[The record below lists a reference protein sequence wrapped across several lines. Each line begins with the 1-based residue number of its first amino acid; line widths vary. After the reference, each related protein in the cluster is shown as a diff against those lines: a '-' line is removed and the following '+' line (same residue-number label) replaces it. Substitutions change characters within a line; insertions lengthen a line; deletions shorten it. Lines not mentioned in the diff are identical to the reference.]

1 MNAATAT
8 RTANPFHGTRRDP
21 PCPVDPEDESAGL
34 PRLYLCTPRWPAL
47 PGSRS
52 DRLVS
57 PTSPAVIGRLL
68 GIAVASGLRRPNH
81 QSYENDPQF
90 WREFMPEDALVSLIH
105 ATGGG
110 FWQVDISLIAVEDEQ
125 TIDDV
130 IDAVVNMC
138 VDDFK
143 RLNPDLAS
151 PRDDEAVA
159 EPIKQCVVDG
169 WRTGNTLSAVI
180 GRVRDDYRCVR
191 SDVEQAII
199 ERFRSRSGPAA

>member
-1 MNAATAT
+1 MNAATRA
-8 RTANPFHGTRRDP
+8 ANPFHGTRRQP
-21 PCPVDPEDESAGL
+21 PCPIDPEDELTAL
-34 PRLYLCTPRWPAL
+34 PRVYLSTWRQATRPRPQSVRPVA
-47 PGSRS
+47 
-52 DRLVS
+52 

-81 QSYENDPQF
+81 QSYENDPLY

-130 IDAVVNMC
+130 MDAVINMC
-138 VDDFK
+138 VDEFT
-143 RLNPDLAS
+143 RLNPDIAI
-151 PRDDEAVA
+151 PCNDDAIA
-159 EPIKQCVVDG
+159 GSIQQCVVDG
-169 WRTGNTLSAVI
+169 WRAGNTLSAVI

-199 ERFRSRSGPAA
+199 ERFRSRPGPAA